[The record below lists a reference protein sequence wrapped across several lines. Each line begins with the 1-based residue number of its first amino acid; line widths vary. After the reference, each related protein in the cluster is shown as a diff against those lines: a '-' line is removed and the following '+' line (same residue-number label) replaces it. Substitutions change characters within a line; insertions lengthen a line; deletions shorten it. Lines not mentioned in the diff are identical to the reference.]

1 MRPCRPACRS
11 GRLDHALPRQSIRTA
26 RQVPRF
32 VPPSGRRPAVDAFLP
47 WLSCRLGAALLPVLA
62 VVVVPRFKNSHGRRP
77 SIHWEGEP
85 PKVGEPRRGAPVADR
100 IAALRFSQTVELST
114 VFCLPTTGNIYRKKK
129 LEAPYRFR
137 GGAISREKGVR
148 FHVENRPRG
157 GAISRTGGVRFHVE
171 KLAYPQGFSTG
182 WACFG
187 CFAVAFS
194 LVTGRAPGRARLSPK
209 VGGCDFTSCTGD
221 AGTVASSPRCRHQY
235 DAQRCR
241 DGMTKGIEARRGRD
255 LEQGSMRSTKA
266 RPRL

>member
-1 MRPCRPACRS
+1 MPYLGRRSTTGGRCRPSFSVSRPKAGRCCLPVLVVGFHSFGAAQVPVLVGVVVSQCAASAALQKRMAAGHPFMGRG
-11 GRLDHALPRQSIRTA
+11 GRLDRGNPEG
-26 RQVPRF
+26 VPR
-32 VPPSGRRPAVDAFLP
+32 PQ
-47 WLSCRLGAALLPVLA
+47 AALQRFGLRRWSSY
-62 VVVVPRFKNSHGRRP
+62 PRFSAFQLQAIFIG
-77 SIHWEGEP
+77 
-85 PKVGEPRRGAPVADR
+85 
-100 IAALRFSQTVELST
+100 
-114 VFCLPTTGNIYRKKK
+114 KKK

-148 FHVENRPRG
+148 FHVDNRPRG

-209 VGGCDFTSCTGD
+209 VGGCDFTSCTDD
-221 AGTVASSPRCRHQY
+221 AGTVASSPRCRHQH